1 MSAPESALQRR
12 PSLVRGRVSVVSI
25 FFNEARFLA
34 EAIESVLAQT
44 YSEWELLLVDD
55 GSTDG
60 STKIAKC
67 YAALY
72 PYSIRYL
79 EHPGHANRGMSAS
92 RNLGLVH
99 ARGEFLLF
107 LDGDDVVAR
116 TALEDQV
123 TFMEAY
129 PDVGTVYGPMRLWR
143 SWDGS
148 FHDRTVAADRT
159 SELYLE
165 PDRVHDQV
173 TVLTTF
179 LRHEDAV
186 PSGNM
191 MRTELVRKLGG
202 FEEEFTGMYEDQV
215 FRVKLCHVAPAYVSS
230 RSWYYYRKHVDSC
243 CAVMVVEGRVAPAR
257 ARFLRWVKTYC
268 RRSNVA
274 DPRIRRV
281 LNRAL
286 RPYHYPRI
294 AGWQTRWASIG
305 RRWAWRFSNGT
316 WRLVYA
322 LMPKPLWAFV
332 RDIVRSIHPR
342 RKKVSSHGG
351 RAGFASA
358 SAAKMRLSE

>member
-1 MSAPESALQRR
+1 
-12 PSLVRGRVSVVSI
+12 
-25 FFNEARFLA
+25 
-34 EAIESVLAQT
+34 
-44 YSEWELLLVDD
+44 
-55 GSTDG
+55 
-60 STKIAKC
+60 
-67 YAALY
+67 
-72 PYSIRYL
+72 
-79 EHPGHANRGMSAS
+79 MSAS

-99 ARGEFLLF
+99 ARGEFILF
-107 LDGDDVVAR
+107 LDGDDVVVP

-143 SWDGS
+143 SWERSSPDT
-148 FHDRTVAADRT
+148 TVAVDRT

-179 LRHEDAV
+179 LSYEDAV
-186 PSGNM
+186 PSGNL

-230 RSWYYYRKHVDSC
+230 RNWYYYRKHANSC
-243 CAVMVVEGRVAPAR
+243 CAVMVGEGRVAAAR
-257 ARFLRWVKTYC
+257 VRFLHWAKTYC

-294 AGWQTRWASIG
+294 TGWQARWVSLG
-305 RRWAWRFSNGT
+305 RRWAWRFSDGT
-316 WRLVYA
+316 WRLAHA

-332 RDIVRSIHPR
+332 REVVRSIHPR
-342 RKKVSSHGG
+342 RENASSHAGQP
-351 RAGFASA
+351 GFASV
-358 SAAKMRLSE
+358 SAAKMRLSR